1 MRFVGGLHSER
12 IFFIKA
18 HPAGVEYDVRVLRDK
33 LGGFKVLDMSESKL
47 HQFMVKFV
55 ERG

>member
-1 MRFVGGLHSER
+1 M
-12 IFFIKA
+12 KA
-18 HPAGVEYDVRVLRDK
+18 HLTGVGYEIGNE

-47 HQFMVKFV
+47 HRSTVKFV